1 MAKLKQFPIL
11 PKTVYEYSEETARG
25 RLAGDTVWACA
36 FEFNM
41 KKSALGL
48 SQEPVEGILT
58 YTDYEFSNKQYSQMP
73 NPHAK
78 KPRYFVPRNKKG
90 TGYCWSAAVAIES
103 RAYADTEAEC
113 RKLYKTMIH
122 DWQEWFESCADL
134 CRTYL

>member
-48 SQEPVEGILT
+48 SQEPVEGMLA
-58 YTDYEFSNKQYSQMP
+58 YADYESSHEACIQGY

-78 KPRYFVPRNKKG
+78 RPRYFVPRNKKG
-90 TGYCWSAAVAIES
+90 TGYCWSAAVSIES
-103 RAYADTEAEC
+103 RAYADTEDGC
-113 RKLYKTMIH
+113 RRLYTEMVNN
-122 DWQEWFESCADL
+122 WETWFKSCADL